1 MAPASPEPLMHHKC
15 SPLAACMICSSNEF
29 VFGSAVG
36 LPCVLIG
43 CLHGGNVSSVHGEF
57 IMVQG
62 LLLSQYT

>member
-15 SPLAACMICSSNEF
+15 PPLAACMICSSNEF

-43 CLHGGNVSSVHGEF
+43 CLRADK
-57 IMVQG
+57 
-62 LLLSQYT
+62 